1 MGPERD
7 CTTKVLVGSHKCLGT
22 AIYYIKFYILSYETL
37 FI

>member
-22 AIYYIKFYILSYETL
+22 AIYYINFFNQFLYYLI
-37 FI
+37 